1 MDIKEFLQ
9 KFVVMIRKSVE
20 PGWDG
25 KRKTYRLKICK
36 LIVPQSKNLII
47 SLDIDFF
54 GLLMLNK

>member
-9 KFVVMIRKSVE
+9 KFVVMIRKSAE

-25 KRKTYRLKICK
+25 KREIYRLKICK
-36 LIVPQSKNLII
+36 LIVPQSKNLIR

-54 GLLMLNK
+54 GLLMMSK